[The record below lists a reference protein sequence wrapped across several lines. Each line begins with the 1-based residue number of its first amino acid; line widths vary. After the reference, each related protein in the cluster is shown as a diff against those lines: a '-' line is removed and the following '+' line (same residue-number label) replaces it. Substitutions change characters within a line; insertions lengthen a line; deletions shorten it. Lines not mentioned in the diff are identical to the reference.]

1 MTKASRTRQFIID
14 KTAPVFNRRGY
25 AGTSLL
31 DITKATR
38 LSKGALYGNFSNK
51 EEIAVAV
58 FHHSMEKVREAVD
71 REMEMATTYKEKI
84 SRFLTFYEKY
94 VFDTPVP
101 GGCPLMNAAVDAD
114 DHNLFL
120 KKAVARKAGDTINF
134 LTTLFEKGRKAGEF
148 NPEIHPAELARFFFC
163 AVEGAIVIS
172 RVSSSP
178 APMNTVVAQC
188 RKILQQISK

>member
-31 DITKATR
+31 DLTKATK

-58 FHHSMEKVREAVD
+58 FHHSMDKVRDAVNQ
-71 REMEMATTYKEKI
+71 EMTMARSNREKI
-84 SRFLTFYEKY
+84 SCFLTFYEKY
-94 VFDTPVP
+94 VFETPVP
-101 GGCPLMNAAVDAD
+101 GGCPMMNAAVEAD

-120 KKAVARKAGDTINF
+120 KKAVAQRAKNTVDFVTG
-134 LTTLFEKGRKAGEF
+134 LFEKGQKEGEF
-148 NPEIHPAELARFFFC
+148 RQDIDPAALASFFFC
-163 AVEGAIVIS
+163 SVEGAIVIS

-178 APMNTVVAQC
+178 LAMKTVVSQC
-188 RKILQQISK
+188 KNILQQISN